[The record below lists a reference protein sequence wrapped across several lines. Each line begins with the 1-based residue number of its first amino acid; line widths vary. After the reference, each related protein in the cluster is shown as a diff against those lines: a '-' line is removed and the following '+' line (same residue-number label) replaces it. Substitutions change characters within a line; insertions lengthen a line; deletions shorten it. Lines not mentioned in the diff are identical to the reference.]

1 LRKKRELNMLI
12 EYFSD
17 GMKLYAR
24 IYGESGYRVYTC
36 GWLDDGSAEEGII
49 TLHNILI
56 NIKGVI

>member
-1 LRKKRELNMLI
+1 MLI
-12 EYFSD
+12 EYFND

-24 IYGESGYRVYTC
+24 VHGESGYRVYTC

-56 NIKGVI
+56 NIQEVI